1 MSALFRSLGI
11 AAPLFLSASVLLL
24 TKKMNEKMKE
34 IKKNQRVAAAAAAAA
49 VVLSGVCGARAAAFA
64 VPSFPL
70 LPSTSSPEL
79 ELLTEK
85 TRPRLSFLVVVV
97 VAAAAALLSSSA
109 SSPFRETAFVVVVV
123 VAVSTAVAFGPVFS
137 EPPKCFTAPE
147 HIFENQKKFREFI
160 ATLRTRQRQSASAG
174 TFLSLSPPALPASG
188 SGSLISARQE
198 RQNSSANRSPKA
210 IRATKKVETMASPQ
224 RVYALLLLLSPFSP
238 AAAERAQRR

>member
-97 VAAAAALLSSSA
+97 AAAAALLSSSA

-160 ATLRTRQRQSASAG
+160 ATLTTRQRQSASAG